1 MFFNLWQQCIIITC
15 ECKIPM
21 KKYKKSFFFF
31 FQRLFPKIK
40 GGISCVN
47 GEIQKRVF
55 LGMIPGWVFVGLCL
69 LVPCPPILPC
79 SPSSPRL
86 FRCNYK
92 DRKNKRKSFFRRAF
106 EQRRALRSFSIRLIT
121 CKPKIYFPPI
131 KNDDLQVWSFSK
143 AVTSHLLWL
152 PENCISC

>member
-1 MFFNLWQQCIIITC
+1 
-15 ECKIPM
+15 M
-21 KKYKKSFFFF
+21 KTYKKSFFFF

-86 FRCNYK
+86 FRCDYK
-92 DRKNKRKSFFRRAF
+92 DHKNNKEIIF
-106 EQRRALRSFSIRLIT
+106 
-121 CKPKIYFPPI
+121 
-131 KNDDLQVWSFSK
+131 
-143 AVTSHLLWL
+143 
-152 PENCISC
+152 